1 MGELYPRLL
10 LPSPTEASRRAIGYS
25 GDPRRS
31 AGAGRESPAVTS
43 SPRDPH
49 SDPRLDLLRRADLFA
64 DLDDDELLPLS
75 RRFDE
80 VTVASHTRVYRHG
93 DASDFFYVIRDGA
106 VAIYRDE
113 VGRALQ
119 LQARLGAGDFF
130 GETGLFDGFRR
141 SSSARTSTTTRLL
154 RVAKDDLLTFLDL
167 HPSVAVK
174 LQIAAARRHT
184 QNVAA
189 ALDLGDRQEV
199 RIRLDRRV
207 LIETSLAHRHPA
219 VLENLS
225 LGGLC
230 LRGAP
235 TAWQKGESVRCS
247 LVYHD
252 ESLPV
257 VARVSWREEETVGLA
272 FERSADAEHDAQIQR
287 MLRRLLE

>member
-1 MGELYPRLL
+1 MSS
-10 LPSPTEASRRAIGYS
+10 LPH
-25 GDPRRS
+25 
-31 AGAGRESPAVTS
+31 
-43 SPRDPH
+43 DPH
-49 SDPRLDLLRRADLFA
+49 SDPRFELLRQVDLFA
-64 DLDDDELLPLS
+64 DLDDAELRPLGE
-75 RRFDE
+75 RFE
-80 VTVASHTRVYRHG
+80 ALTVASHTRVYRHG

-106 VAIYRDE
+106 VSIYRDE

-119 LQARLGAGDFF
+119 LQARLGPGDFF
-130 GETGLFDGFRR
+130 GETGLFDGYRR

-154 RVAKDDLLTFLDL
+154 RVRKGDLIAFLDSQ
-167 HPSVAVK
+167 PSVAVK

-184 QNVAA
+184 MNVAA

-207 LIETSLAHRHPA
+207 LIESSLNAHHAA

-235 TAWQKGESVRCS
+235 SAWQKGETVSCA

-257 VARVSWREEETVGLA
+257 TGRVSWREDDTVGLA
-272 FERSADAEHDAQIQR
+272 FESTTDPEHDERIQR